1 MSFQKR
7 TPFEHSTRLGER
19 FGLGRFFPVIVTSSS
34 MRQALIS
41 CLILIVFTITAEAFA
56 QSRPELKP
64 CTIPG
69 VEGEVLCGSYNVFEN
84 RQTKAG
90 RQIPLFIAVLPA
102 LETSAEP
109 DPLFFL
115 AGGPGQAASSL
126 AGFASRAFAEVRR
139 HRDIVLV
146 DLAGTGRSA
155 ALKCA
160 MYPTARE
167 LAGDFY
173 PIAQVRACRQL
184 LSTNADL
191 RRYTTSV
198 LMDDLD
204 EVRAA
209 LGYEKIN
216 IYGTS
221 YGTRAAL
228 VYVRRHRA
236 HVRSIVLKAI
246 APPTMRGT
254 MHYARDTERS
264 LQYLFRACATDAACA
279 KAFPNLEMEL
289 SEVLRRARQGA
300 LHGLIP
306 DAAGGA
312 SIELTLSRGVVA
324 STLLGLLQNSNSAVR
339 LPLLAHATFVG
350 DMKPLV
356 DSIVEYRRGLDAGIS
371 MGMHLSVMCSEDAPR
386 MDLAHS
392 RISDRRTTLGDYRV
406 AQLVAAC
413 REWVR
418 GKVPRDHAQPVRSD
432 VPALLISGTLDPN
445 TNERWGKA
453 AARYLTN
460 SKHVVIPNLSHGFS
474 SINECGAKFIAEFIE
489 KASPGGI
496 DFSCKDRVSLPP
508 FVKTK

>member
-1 MSFQKR
+1 
-7 TPFEHSTRLGER
+7 
-19 FGLGRFFPVIVTSSS
+19 
-34 MRQALIS
+34 MRRALI
-41 CLILIVFTITAEAFA
+41 LNLTIIVFAITASA

-69 VEGEVLCGSYNVFEN
+69 VEGKVLCGSYNVFEN
-84 RQTKAG
+84 RQTKSG

-102 LETSAEP
+102 LEQPAEP

-139 HRDIVLV
+139 HREIVLV

-160 MYPTARE
+160 MYPTARA
-167 LAGDFY
+167 LVGDFY
-173 PIAQVRACRQL
+173 LISQVRACRQS
-184 LSTNADL
+184 LSKKVNL

-228 VYVRRHRA
+228 VYVRRHRG

-264 LQYLFRACATDAACA
+264 LRYLFRACASDVNCA
-279 KAFPNLEMEL
+279 KAFPNLEAEFRQ
-289 SEVLRRARQGA
+289 VLARARQGD
-300 LHGLIP
+300 LRGLVP
-306 DAAGGA
+306 DPSGGA
-312 SIELTLSRGVVA
+312 PIELPLSRGVVA

-339 LPLLAHATFVG
+339 LPLLIHTTFTG
-350 DMKPLV
+350 DTKPLV
-356 DSIVEYRRGLDAGIS
+356 DAIVEYRRGLDAGIS

-386 MDLAHS
+386 MSLARA
-392 RISDRRTTLGDYRV
+392 RITDRGTALGDYRV

-418 GKVPRDHAQPVRSD
+418 GQLPRDHAQPVRSD

-445 TNERWGKA
+445 TNEHWGEA
-453 AARYLTN
+453 TARYLTN

-474 SINECGAKFIAEFIE
+474 SINECGARFIAEFID
-489 KASPGGI
+489 KASAAGI
-496 DFSCKDRVSLPP
+496 DFSCKDRVRLPP
-508 FVKTK
+508 FVLSLQ

>member
-1 MSFQKR
+1 
-7 TPFEHSTRLGER
+7 
-19 FGLGRFFPVIVTSSS
+19 
-34 MRQALIS
+34 MRRALI
-41 CLILIVFTITAEAFA
+41 LNLTIILFAITAEAFA

-84 RQTKAG
+84 RQTKTG
-90 RQIPLFIAVLPA
+90 RQIPLFVAVLPA
-102 LETSAEP
+102 LETPAEP

-115 AGGPGQAASSL
+115 AGGPGQGASSL

-173 PIAQVRACRQL
+173 PIAQVRACRQS
-184 LSTNADL
+184 LSKEVDL

-204 EVRAA
+204 EVRTA

-216 IYGTS
+216 LYGTS

-236 HVRSIVLKAI
+236 HVRSIVLKAV
-246 APPTMRGT
+246 APPTMQGT

-264 LQYLFRACATDAACA
+264 LHYLFRACAADVECA
-279 KAFPNLEMEL
+279 KAYPNLETEFH
-289 SEVLRRARQGA
+289 EVLGRADRNV
-300 LHGLIP
+300 LKGLVP
-306 DAAGGA
+306 DPASGA
-312 SIELTLSRGVVA
+312 SVELPLSRGVVA
-324 STLLGLLQNSNSAVR
+324 STLLGLLQNSNTAVR
-339 LPLLAHATFVG
+339 LPLLIHTTFAG
-350 DMKPLV
+350 NTQPLV
-356 DSIVEYRRGLDAGIS
+356 ETIVEYRRGLDAGLS

-386 MDLAHS
+386 MNLARA
-392 RISDRRTTLGDYRV
+392 RISDRGTALGDYRV

-413 REWVR
+413 REWIR
-418 GKVPRDHAQPVRSD
+418 GKVPRDEAQPVRSD

-445 TNERWGKA
+445 TNENWGEA

-460 SKHVVIPNLSHGFS
+460 SQHVVIPNLSHGFS
-474 SINECGAKFIAEFIE
+474 SINECGANFIAEFIN
-489 KASPGGI
+489 KASTKGI
-496 DFSCKDRVSLPP
+496 DFSCKDRVRLPP
-508 FVKTK
+508 FVLSAR

>member
-1 MSFQKR
+1 
-7 TPFEHSTRLGER
+7 
-19 FGLGRFFPVIVTSSS
+19 
-34 MRQALIS
+34 MRCHLV
-41 CLILIVFTITAEAFA
+41 LILGSLILLVSQMAEA
-56 QSRPELKP
+56 QPVKPTLEP
-64 CTIPG
+64 CTLPG
-69 VEGEVLCGSYNVFEN
+69 AESKVLCGSYNVFEN
-84 RQTKAG
+84 RHTKTG
-90 RQIPLFIAVLPA
+90 RKIPLFIAVLPA
-102 LETSAEP
+102 LETPAEP

-173 PIAQVRACRQL
+173 PIAKVRACRQS

-236 HVRSIVLKAI
+236 HVRAIVLKAI
-246 APPTMRGT
+246 APPTMKGT

-264 LQYLFRACATDAACA
+264 LRYLFRACANDVDCA
-279 KAFPNLEMEL
+279 SAFPNLE
-289 SEVLRRARQGA
+289 SEFRKVLERASKGA
-300 LHGLIP
+300 LRGLVP
-306 DAAGGA
+306 DPAGGA
-312 SIELTLSRGVVA
+312 PIELTLSRGVVA

-339 LPLLAHATFVG
+339 LPLLIHTTFTG
-350 DMKPLV
+350 DTKPLV
-356 DSIVEYRRGLDAGIS
+356 DAIVEYRRGLDAGIS

-386 MDLAHS
+386 MNLARA
-392 RISDRRTTLGDYRV
+392 RISDRGTALGDYRV

-413 REWVR
+413 REWIR
-418 GKVPRDHAQPVRSD
+418 GAVPRDYAQPVRSD

-445 TNERWGKA
+445 TNERWGEA
-453 AARYLTN
+453 AARYLSN
-460 SKHVVIPNLSHGFS
+460 STHVLIPNLSHGFS
-474 SINECGAKFIAEFIE
+474 SINECGAKFMADFID
-489 KASPGGI
+489 KASARDI
-496 DFSCKDRVSLPP
+496 DFSCKDRVRLPS
-508 FVKTK
+508 FVLSTR